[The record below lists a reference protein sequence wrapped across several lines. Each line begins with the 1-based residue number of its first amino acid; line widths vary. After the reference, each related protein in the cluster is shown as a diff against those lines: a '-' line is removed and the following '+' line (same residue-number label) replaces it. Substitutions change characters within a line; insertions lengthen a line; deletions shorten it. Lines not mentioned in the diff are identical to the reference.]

1 MATSLRLKPP
11 FKNGIEKPTR
21 CELVGF
27 LVDFCKPFIS
37 FLPTG
42 IIYHIQ
48 TGCQIF
54 VFNGKTTM
62 CEFVVFQVDSCKSL
76 VSFGSTCIST
86 CCHIHC
92 ILKALLCQCTVHVR
106 FFYLKNLDIRLV
118 SFFLFSS
125 FSLLTGF
132 SSSLCSSYS
141 CSSSE

>member
-11 FKNGIEKPTR
+11 FKNGIEKPTSSH
-21 CELVGF
+21 LVGF

-42 IIYHIQ
+42 IIHHIQ

-86 CCHIHC
+86 CCHLHC

-106 FFYLKNLDIRLV
+106 C
-118 SFFLFSS
+118 FLFEE
-125 FSLLTGF
+125 FRHQTAQFLFIFLIFLT
-132 SSSLCSSYS
+132 
-141 CSSSE
+141 